1 MPERVPLALLPGLLC
16 DGRLWA
22 PQIDALADLAEP
34 RVADFITQSSVGEMA
49 ESVLAAMPP
58 RFDLAGLSM
67 GGYVALE
74 ILRRA
79 PERVLRLALLD
90 TKADPDTE
98 EQTARR
104 RGLIELAE
112 RGEFKGVT
120 PRLLPLLIHQ
130 ARLEDEALT
139 GVVTAMAEAVGKAAF
154 LRQQQAIMTR
164 PDSRPTLVKVTCPTL
179 VLCGREDALTPVD
192 KHTAM
197 AAGIRDA
204 RLVVV
209 EGCGHLSTIER
220 PEAVNEALR
229 AWLAD

>member
-1 MPERVPLALLPGLLC
+1 MSERVPLALLPGLLC
-16 DGRLWA
+16 DAQLWA
-22 PQIDALADLAEP
+22 PQVSALADLAEP
-34 RVADFITQSSVGEMA
+34 RIADFTSQSSIGEMA
-49 ESVLAAMPP
+49 ESVLAMMPP
-58 RFDLAGLSM
+58 HFALAGLSM
-67 GGYVALE
+67 GGYVAFE

-79 PERVLRLALLD
+79 PERILRLALLD

-112 RGEFKGVT
+112 KGEFKGVT
-120 PRLLPLLIHQ
+120 PRLLPLLIHE
-130 ARLEDEALT
+130 ARLEDEILV

-154 LRQQQAIMTR
+154 LRQQQAIMGR
-164 PDSRPTLVKVTCPTL
+164 PDSRPTLVKISCPTL
-179 VLCGREDALTPVD
+179 VLCGREDVLTPVD

-204 RLVVV
+204 RLLVIDD
-209 EGCGHLSTIER
+209 CGHLSTIER
-220 PEAVNEALR
+220 PEAVNGALR